1 MEGRMQNFICLKC
14 GFAFF
19 FLFVKGRVEMKYIV
33 ITGASSGIGE
43 AMCYAFA
50 KRGYSLIIVARQQEK
65 LELLS
70 KALKSA
76 YNISVTVMSYDLSDL
91 KQVELLYQ
99 ECRPYQVVGLV
110 NNAGYG
116 LYGYFD
122 EIDLNEELNMIDLNI
137 KSLHM
142 LTKLFLMDFMASN
155 EGYLLN
161 VASTAAFQSGPV
173 MASYYASKGYV
184 LQLTE
189 AIAHELQTKKSQV
202 KISVL
207 CPGPVDTNFQQ
218 RAHIKTASKKLPT
231 AAEVAELAAEKLL
244 EGQLLIVP
252 GSKNRLLLFLNR
264 FIPRKWGRELV
275 YRNQL
280 KKR

>member
-1 MEGRMQNFICLKC
+1 
-14 GFAFF
+14 
-19 FLFVKGRVEMKYIV
+19 MKYIV

-99 ECRPYQVVGLV
+99 DCRAYQVVGLV

-122 EIDLNEELNMIDLNI
+122 EIDLDEELNMIDLNI

-142 LTKLFLMDFMASN
+142 LTKLFLRDFMASN

-189 AIAHELQTKKSQV
+189 AIAHELQTKKSKV

-231 AAEVAELAAEKLL
+231 ATEVAELAAEKLL

-252 GSKNRLLLFLNR
+252 GFKNRLLLFFNR